1 MSLIQST
8 STTSSQTSNILLE
21 VFQEKLQ
28 PGIEK
33 SFKSISVGDQT
44 NLILILVGLG
54 VLMVLYFGYLL
65 WDRHKDLTQKRFT
78 LQITYSNQGGHN
90 RNKNFGVEIY
100 SILSKVHSLAQSSVV
115 TFEIHKQPEFTGFLV
130 TSTKESVINAFKQ
143 ELANIEGV
151 QLEIGTSVSPE
162 IQNMNF
168 LPKSSFQNRM
178 LCIAEF
184 GNFKKDQYLLCESIV
199 KSLDNLSLENI
210 QEEGSLPKKPFASV
224 VFAFRPTVADWKIK
238 SRIASFKSKQRIQ
251 QKEYG
256 SSDQSYND
264 DIKKLQEKNLSK
276 MYSCR
281 ITVSGGNREIVDIV
295 SSEFNIFHDDN
306 YFNPRMASY
315 TQAQTRFVPRTNFLR
330 YFNRDG
336 FGVNINTKELSS
348 MIQLANFGTT
358 TNLKNTREIKSIQKL
373 EGEDS
378 KTNIS
383 SNSNTDFS
391 ELKPL
396 NGNNG
401 ITKIDNSTNGDSSAK
416 KIKGGKVSKTTK
428 QNTPNKKTTIDD
440 NDFGSPTENFEQY

>member
-1 MSLIQST
+1 MSQS
-8 STTSSQTSNILLE
+8 STTSSQVPNILLE

-44 NLILILVGLG
+44 NLILILVGLL
-54 VLMVLYFGYLL
+54 VTMVLYFGYLI

-151 QLEIGTSVSPE
+151 QLQLGASTSPDLQS
-162 IQNMNF
+162 MNF
-168 LPKSSFQNRM
+168 LPKGCFQNKM

-199 KSLDNLSLENI
+199 KSLDNLSLDTM
-210 QEEGSLPKKPFASV
+210 EEESNLPKKSFASV

-256 SSDQSYND
+256 SSDQSYNY
-264 DIKKLQEKNLSK
+264 DIKKLQEKNMSK

-315 TQAQTRFVPRTNFLR
+315 TQAQSRFVPRTNLLR

-358 TNLKNTREIKSIQKL
+358 TNLKNTREIKPIQKL

-378 KTNIS
+378 KANFS
-383 SNSNTDFS
+383 SSSNTDFS

-396 NGNNG
+396 NSNNG
-401 ITKIDNSTNGDSSAK
+401 ITKSENTANSNLSVE
-416 KIKGGKVSKTTK
+416 IGKTSK
-428 QNTPNKKTTIDD
+428 QNAPNKKATIDD